1 MTTLSF
7 ILQEQLGPASATWQL
22 VAAAL
27 LNSTCLIDDSI
38 LLPAIL
44 RPCKHYSETPMPVAK
59 DTCWAMRPNREK
71 ALMLAQRAVS
81 VFVYDAVRL
90 EGINFTLPEVQTL
103 LQGVTVG
110 GHKLSDQQ
118 VAVNQG
124 EAWKVLFQMIREER
138 FELTQECAFALHK
151 VAGKEEALEWGRFRS
166 GAVLI
171 AGTEYEPPKAMDLP
185 YLFDEMVGRVHEIKD
200 VYDQAI
206 HLFLTMARC
215 QFFYDVN
222 KRMGRFMMNGH
233 LLSNGYPAINIPATK
248 QLEFNKLMLAFYES
262 GDQTDMNRFVRDCM
276 DERVVRIMKE

>member
-1 MTTLSF
+1 MPT
-7 ILQEQLGPASATWQL
+7 ATDNHW
-22 VAAAL
+22 
-27 LNSTCLIDDSI
+27 S
-38 LLPAIL
+38 
-44 RPCKHYSETPMPVAK
+44 MP
-59 DTCWAMRPNREK
+59 PNPVK

-110 GHKLSDQQ
+110 GHRLSDQQ
-118 VAVNQG
+118 IAVNQG
-124 EAWKVLFQMIREER
+124 DAWKVLFQMIKDER

-151 VAGKEEALEWGRFRS
+151 
-166 GAVLI
+166 I
-171 AGTEYEPPKAMDLP
+171 AGTEYEPPKAIDLP
-185 YLFDEMVGRVHEIKD
+185 YLFDGMVGRVHEIKD

-248 QLEFNKLMLAFYES
+248 QLEFNKLMLGFYES
-262 GDQTDMNRFVRDCM
+262 GDETDMNRFVRDCM
-276 DERVVRIMKE
+276 DERAVRIMKE